1 MLDATYAE
9 AAPKPEVA
17 RLSFADLRAALA
29 AGWRDFTRAPQFG
42 LFFALVYALG
52 GFAMVK
58 LSLGHVATVLI
69 LSLGFPL
76 IAPFAAVGLYVVSR
90 RLARGERLAFLGR
103 NGVLLRVWRE
113 RARQIPWIG
122 AIIVIYFLFYTF
134 FAHMLFAVFLGPR
147 ALVNISAGLDALM
160 TPQGLRLIAVQVL
173 FGAAVALLLY
183 ALTVVSIPFALDRE
197 VDFIGG
203 LHLSSIGR
211 PIGHPPPPLLSA
223 HRNAQGCVAGIH
235 RRAGLEQNEAIDQQ
249 GREHDDRKTNAQ
261 PVDQAL
267 SSQALP
273 QAIRA
278 KYGDGRKDK
287 NQDKDCCAARCHD
300 PEQDIDPFGVVSRRM
315 ERGLLRGT
323 AGKQRQEDEASE
335 GDANTHWA
343 ASAFWAA

>member
-9 AAPKPEVA
+9 AAPKPDVA
-17 RLSFADLRAALA
+17 RLDFSDLRAALA

-58 LSLGHVATVLI
+58 LSLGHVASVLT

-103 NGVLLRVWRE
+103 NGVLIRVWRE

-147 ALVNISAGLDALM
+147 ALINISEGLTALM
-160 TPQGLRLIAVQVL
+160 TPAGYRMIAAQLL

-197 VDFIGG
+197 VDFITAMLTSLAVVRQNPVVMLAWAALLAG
-203 LHLSSIGR
+203 LLLAAMLPWFLGLLIALPVLGHATWHLYERALI
-211 PIGHPPPPLLSA
+211 HPPESRPSP
-223 HRNAQGCVAGIH
+223 AG
-235 RRAGLEQNEAIDQQ
+235 
-249 GREHDDRKTNAQ
+249 
-261 PVDQAL
+261 
-267 SSQALP
+267 
-273 QAIRA
+273 
-278 KYGDGRKDK
+278 
-287 NQDKDCCAARCHD
+287 
-300 PEQDIDPFGVVSRRM
+300 
-315 ERGLLRGT
+315 
-323 AGKQRQEDEASE
+323 QE
-335 GDANTHWA
+335 GP
-343 ASAFWAA
+343 

>member
-90 RLARGERLAFLGR
+90 RLARGERLAFGGR

-147 ALVNISAGLDALM
+147 ALINITDGLSALM
-160 TPQGLRLIAVQVL
+160 TPEGYRLIAVQIL
-173 FGAAVALLLY
+173 FGAVVALLLY

-197 VDFIGG
+197 VDFITAMLVSLAVVRENKLVMLAWAALLAG
-203 LHLSSIGR
+203 LLFAAMLPWFLGLLIALPVLGHATWHLYERALI
-211 PIGHPPPPLLSA
+211 HPPGS
-223 HRNAQGCVAGIH
+223 VASPG
-235 RRAGLEQNEAIDQQ
+235 APEGL
-249 GREHDDRKTNAQ
+249 
-261 PVDQAL
+261 
-267 SSQALP
+267 
-273 QAIRA
+273 
-278 KYGDGRKDK
+278 
-287 NQDKDCCAARCHD
+287 
-300 PEQDIDPFGVVSRRM
+300 
-315 ERGLLRGT
+315 
-323 AGKQRQEDEASE
+323 
-335 GDANTHWA
+335 
-343 ASAFWAA
+343 

>member
-9 AAPKPEVA
+9 AAPKPDVA
-17 RLSFADLRAALA
+17 RLDFSDLRAALA

-58 LSLGHVATVLI
+58 LSLGHVASVLI

-103 NGVLLRVWRE
+103 NGVLIRVWRE

-147 ALVNISAGLDALM
+147 ALINISEGLTALM
-160 TPQGLRLIAVQVL
+160 TPAGYRMIAAQLL

-197 VDFIGG
+197 VDFITAMLTSLAVVRQNPAVMLAWAALLAG
-203 LHLSSIGR
+203 LLLVAMLPWFLGLLIALPVLGHATWHLYECALI
-211 PIGHPPPPLLSA
+211 HPPESRPSP
-223 HRNAQGCVAGIH
+223 AG
-235 RRAGLEQNEAIDQQ
+235 
-249 GREHDDRKTNAQ
+249 
-261 PVDQAL
+261 
-267 SSQALP
+267 
-273 QAIRA
+273 
-278 KYGDGRKDK
+278 
-287 NQDKDCCAARCHD
+287 
-300 PEQDIDPFGVVSRRM
+300 PEEP
-315 ERGLLRGT
+315 
-323 AGKQRQEDEASE
+323 
-335 GDANTHWA
+335 
-343 ASAFWAA
+343 